1 MQMIEADLAIVGGG
15 GAGLRAAIA
24 AAEADPGL
32 RIVLVSKVVPMRSH
46 TVAAEGGSAGVIT
59 EQDTLDL
66 HFEDTVAGGDW
77 LADQDAVDYFVRH
90 CTEEMV
96 QLEHWGCPWSRKP
109 DGDTNV
115 RNFGGMSTARTWF
128 AADKTGFHML
138 HTLFQTSLKYSSI
151 DRLDEYFAVDLL
163 VEDGRCQGLVAIEIA
178 TGDFVLIDAKAVVM
192 ATGGAG
198 RVFRQNTN
206 AGTVTGDGIG
216 MAYRHGVALRDMEF
230 VQYHP
235 TALPGS
241 GILITEG
248 CRGEGGYLVNK
259 DGYRYLQDYNLG
271 PVVSEPTPKTMELG
285 PRDRLSQAFWHEE
298 RAGRTVDTPLGQAV
312 HLELMHLGRAK
323 LHERLPMIYELA
335 RTFLGIDPAE
345 SPIPVRP
352 AVHYTMGG
360 IATDA
365 RTATRLAG
373 LYACGE
379 CSSVGIH
386 GANRLGSNSLAELCV
401 FGRVAGEAAARH
413 ARDAKTSDAAALS
426 RQAEAVEGRAL
437 ALLTRE
443 DGRDRLATLR
453 DAMGDTMQEG
463 IGIFRDTAGMQA
475 TCDKLA
481 ELEDRYRRV
490 HLDDRTRSFNTEWLT
505 AIELGFQLKVA
516 GAIAWSA
523 LKREES
529 RGAHKRLDQFGERD
543 DENFLQHT
551 LAFHQADAPPR
562 LDYQPVNITRL
573 PPAERRYGS
582 ATKKAASA
590 AQGAL
595 P

>member
-1 MQMIEADLAIVGGG
+1 MQVVETDLGIIGGG

-24 AAEADPGL
+24 AAETEPGL
-32 RIVLVSKVVPMRSH
+32 RIALVSKVVPMRSH

-59 EQDTLDL
+59 DQDSLDL
-66 HFEDTVAGGDW
+66 HFKDTVAGGDW
-77 LADQDAVDYFVRH
+77 LCDQDAVDYFVQH

-138 HTLFQTSLKYSSI
+138 HTLFQTSLKYEAI
-151 DRLDEYFAVDLL
+151 TRFDEYFAIDLL
-163 VEDGRCQGLVAIEIA
+163 VLDGRCQGLVAVEIA
-178 TGDFVLIDAKAVVM
+178 TGDFVLIRAKAVIM

-198 RVFRQNTN
+198 RVYRQNTN
-206 AGTVTGDGIG
+206 AGTVTGDGMG
-216 MAYRHGVALRDMEF
+216 MAFRHGAALRDMEF

-259 DGYRYLQDYNLG
+259 DGRRYLQDYALG

-298 RAGRTVDTPLGQAV
+298 RAGRTVATPLGPAV

-335 RTFLGIDPAE
+335 ETFLGIDPAE
-345 SPIPVRP
+345 APIPVCP

-360 IATDA
+360 IAADGDTL
-365 RTATRLAG
+365 TTLPG

-379 CSSVGIH
+379 CASAGIH
-386 GANRLGSNSLAELCV
+386 GANRLGSNSLAELSV
-401 FGRVAGEAAARH
+401 FGRVAGEQAARH
-413 ARDAKTSDAAALS
+413 AREAKTSDAAALTK
-426 RQAEAVEGRAL
+426 QAEQIERRAT
-437 ALLTRE
+437 ALLTRD

-453 DAMGDTMQEG
+453 DEMGATMEAG
-463 IGIFRDTAGMQA
+463 VGIFRSADGMQA
-475 TCDKLA
+475 TCDQLA
-481 ELEDRYRRV
+481 ELKDRYQRV
-490 HLDDRTRSFNTEWLT
+490 HLDDQTRSFNTEWLT
-505 AIELGFQLKVA
+505 AIELGLSLEVA
-516 GAIAWSA
+516 EAMAWSA

-529 RGAHKRLDQFGERD
+529 RGAHKRLDRFGERD
-543 DENFLQHT
+543 DERFLKHT
-551 LAFHQADAPPR
+551 LAFHQPGGPPR

-573 PPAERRYGS
+573 PPAERAYGG
-582 ATKKAASA
+582 AAKQVA
-590 AQGAL
+590 AAAEGAQA
-595 P
+595 

>member
-1 MQMIEADLAIVGGG
+1 MHVVDTDLAVVGGG

-32 RIVLVSKVVPMRSH
+32 RIALVSKVVPMRSH

-59 EQDTLDL
+59 DKDTLDL
-66 HFEDTVAGGDW
+66 HFKDTVSGGDW
-77 LADQDAVDYFVRH
+77 LCDQDAVDYFVGH

-96 QLEHWGCPWSRKP
+96 RLEHWGCPWSRKP

-128 AADKTGFHML
+128 AADKTGFHIL
-138 HTLFQTSLKYSSI
+138 HTLFQTSLKYGTI
-151 DRLDEYFAVDLL
+151 RRFDEYFAVDLV
-163 VEDGRCQGLVAIEIA
+163 VEDGSCQGLVAIEIA
-178 TGDFVLIDAKAVVM
+178 TGDFVQIRAKAVVI

-198 RVFRQNTN
+198 RVYRQNTN
-206 AGTVTGDGIG
+206 AGTVTGDGMG
-216 MAYRHGVALRDMEF
+216 MAYRHGVPLRDMEF

-298 RAGRTVDTPLGQAV
+298 QAGRTVETPLGHTV
-312 HLELMHLGRAK
+312 HLQLMHLGREK

-335 RTFLGIDPAE
+335 QTFLGIDPAE
-345 SPIPVRP
+345 APIPVCP

-360 IATDA
+360 IGADA
-365 RTATRLAG
+365 RTATALPG

-401 FGRVAGEAAARH
+401 FGRVAGEDAARF
-413 ARDAKTSDAAALS
+413 ARDAKPADADALTRAADAIE
-426 RQAEAVEGRAL
+426 RRAM
-437 ALLTRE
+437 ALLTGE
-443 DGRDRLATLR
+443 DGRDRIATLR
-453 DAMGDTMQEG
+453 DAMGDTMEEG
-463 IGIFRDTAGMQA
+463 VGIFRSAKGMQA
-475 TCDKLA
+475 SCDKLA
-481 ELEDRYRRV
+481 ELKERYRRV

-505 AIELGFQLKVA
+505 AIELGFQLDVA
-516 GAIAWSA
+516 EAMAWSA
-523 LKREES
+523 LERKES
-529 RGAHKRLDQFGERD
+529 RGAHKRLDQFDKRD
-543 DENFLQHT
+543 DERFLQHT
-551 LAFHQADAPPR
+551 LAFHQPDGPPR
-562 LDYQPVNITRL
+562 LDYEPVNITRL
-573 PPAERRYGS
+573 PPAERVYGG
-582 ATKKAASA
+582 AAKKGVLER
-590 AQGAL
+590 QGAEA
-595 P
+595 

>member
-1 MQMIEADLAIVGGG
+1 MHVVETDLAIIGGG

-32 RIVLVSKVVPMRSH
+32 RIALVSKVVPMRSH

-59 EQDTLDL
+59 DADNLDL
-66 HFEDTVAGGDW
+66 HFKDTVAGGDW
-77 LADQDAVDYFVRH
+77 LSDQDAVDYFVQH

-109 DGDTNV
+109 DGNTNV

-128 AADKTGFHML
+128 AADKTGFHIL
-138 HTLFQTSLKYSSI
+138 HTLFQTSLKHPSI
-151 DRLDEYFAVDLL
+151 SRFDEYFAVDLV

-178 TGDFVLIDAKAVVM
+178 TGDFVQIRARAVII

-198 RVFRQNTN
+198 RVYRQNTN
-206 AGTVTGDGIG
+206 AGTVTGDGMGI
-216 MAYRHGVALRDMEF
+216 AYRHGVPLRDMEF

-298 RAGRTVDTPLGQAV
+298 RAGRTVETPLGHAV

-323 LHERLPMIYELA
+323 LHERLPMIQELA
-335 RTFLGIDPAE
+335 QTFLGIDPAE
-345 SPIPVRP
+345 QPIPVCP

-360 IATDA
+360 IGTDA
-365 RTATRLAG
+365 RTATMLPG

-401 FGRVAGEAAARH
+401 FGRVAGEEAARF
-413 ARDAKTSDAAALS
+413 AREAKSADAAALS
-426 RQAEAVEGRAL
+426 PRGRGDRTPGGGPFDRRGRPGSHRHAARRHGRHDGRGCGHLPQCRGHAGELRQARRAQGSL
-437 ALLTRE
+437 SPRASRRPDAQLQHRVA
-443 DGRDRLATLR
+443 DRDRARLSAR
-453 DAMGDTMQEG
+453 RGGGDGLVGPGAAG
-463 IGIFRDTAGMQA
+463 IARRPQAAGPV
-475 TCDKLA
+475 
-481 ELEDRYRRV
+481 RR
-490 HLDDRTRSFNTEWLT
+490 
-505 AIELGFQLKVA
+505 A
-516 GAIAWSA
+516 
-523 LKREES
+523 
-529 RGAHKRLDQFGERD
+529 
-543 DENFLQHT
+543 
-551 LAFHQADAPPR
+551 
-562 LDYQPVNITRL
+562 
-573 PPAERRYGS
+573 RR
-582 ATKKAASA
+582 
-590 AQGAL
+590 
-595 P
+595 

>member
-1 MQMIEADLAIVGGG
+1 MHVVDTDLAIIGGG

-32 RIVLVSKVVPMRSH
+32 HIALVSKVVPMRSH

-59 EQDTLDL
+59 DKDTLDL
-66 HFEDTVAGGDW
+66 HFKDTVSGGDW
-77 LADQDAVDYFVRH
+77 LCDQDAVDYFVAH

-128 AADKTGFHML
+128 AADKTGFHIL
-138 HTLFQTSLKYSSI
+138 HTLFQTSLKYPSI
-151 DRLDEYFAVDLL
+151 RRFDEYFAVDLV
-163 VEDGRCQGLVAIEIA
+163 VEDGSCQGLVAIEIA
-178 TGDFVLIDAKAVVM
+178 TGEFVQIRAKAVVI

-198 RVFRQNTN
+198 RVYRQNTN
-206 AGTVTGDGIG
+206 AGTVTGDGMG
-216 MAYRHGVALRDMEF
+216 MAYRHGVPLRDMEF

-285 PRDRLSQAFWHEE
+285 PRDRLSQAFWYEE
-298 RAGRTVDTPLGQAV
+298 QAGRTVDTPLGHAV

-335 RTFLGIDPAE
+335 QTFLGVDPAE
-345 SPIPVRP
+345 QPIPVCP

-360 IATDA
+360 IGADA
-365 RTATRLAG
+365 RTATALPG

-401 FGRVAGEAAARH
+401 FGRVAGEEAARF
-413 ARDAKTSDAAALS
+413 AREAKSSDSAALTKVADAIE
-426 RQAEAVEGRAL
+426 RGAL
-437 ALLTRE
+437 GLLARE
-443 DGRDRLATLR
+443 DGVDRIATLR
-453 DAMGDTMQEG
+453 DAMGDTMEEG
-463 IGIFRDTAGMQA
+463 VGIFRSAEGMQA
-475 TCDKLA
+475 SCERIA
-481 ELEDRYRRV
+481 ELKDRYRRV

-505 AIELGFQLKVA
+505 AIELGFQLDVA
-516 GAIAWSA
+516 EAMAWSA

-529 RGAHKRLDQFGERD
+529 RGAHKRLDQFDKRD
-543 DENFLQHT
+543 DQRFLQHT
-551 LAFHQADAPPR
+551 LAFHRPDGPPR
-562 LDYQPVNITRL
+562 LDYQPVTITRL
-573 PPAERRYGS
+573 PPAERVYGG
-582 ATKKAASA
+582 AAKKGVLET
-590 AQGAL
+590 QGAKA
-595 P
+595 